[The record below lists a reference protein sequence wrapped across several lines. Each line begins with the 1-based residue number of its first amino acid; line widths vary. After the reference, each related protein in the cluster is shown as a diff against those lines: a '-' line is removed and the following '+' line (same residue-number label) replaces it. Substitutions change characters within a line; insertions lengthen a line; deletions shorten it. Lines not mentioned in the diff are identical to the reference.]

1 MVLTIAIMYLLLGN
15 ARKNNYRNSE
25 CHGKKWD
32 GNMELTLRADTFLYN
47 VLLGDLQITT
57 VYYNINVFSPQPK
70 AMSVNCI
77 HQETSTHC
85 FWKKLSAFSLGHK
98 VLIMMDLLKLPRFS
112 QKRGIK

>member
-1 MVLTIAIMYLLLGN
+1 
-15 ARKNNYRNSE
+15 
-25 CHGKKWD
+25 
-32 GNMELTLRADTFLYN
+32 MELTLRADTFLYN

-85 FWKKLSAFSLGHK
+85 F
-98 VLIMMDLLKLPRFS
+98 
-112 QKRGIK
+112 